1 MVRLLAPHS
10 LHSFSSFLCS
20 PGFATNLC
28 TTLCARGSMGRGN
41 CSGTDSTAFSW
52 STIIFNMLW
61 HRCDI
66 SWHNSERNPVAQ
78 VLSLLPTTLEE
89 GTVLG
94 SAKMVGFVPTKDYE
108 QARAFYEG
116 KLGFDFVNLDQYA
129 LVMRVGGHMI
139 RIAKVPN
146 FTPLQAT
153 ILGWEVSDISAVA
166 TWLQGRGVVLE
177 KFPFAQDRELGI
189 WTAPNGDKVAWFKD
203 PDGNILSVS
212 QHNY

>member
-1 MVRLLAPHS
+1 VLA
-10 LHSFSSFLCS
+10 
-20 PGFATNLC
+20 
-28 TTLCARGSMGRGN
+28 
-41 CSGTDSTAFSW
+41 
-52 STIIFNMLW
+52 
-61 HRCDI
+61 
-66 SWHNSERNPVAQ
+66 
-78 VLSLLPTTLEE
+78 
-89 GTVLG
+89 

-212 QHNY
+212 QHN